1 MIDGS
6 INALVN
12 APYIDPKAG
21 GQPVTKDDGGK
32 GGFNDALSSV
42 KDDKSGPRDRID
54 QEKPQRGQ
62 QDASS
67 QNADDTTEATDADT
81 SSGLAARKLLEAMA
95 AVKTVRTSVSEVFAK
110 PTAETQDGIK
120 TVKPDRGKPVDGTK
134 GGKNALKGDEETTA
148 AKPETDD
155 DVSVDPQNLAPN
167 IIATALSAQGENSIS
182 QIARAINNKDVHE
195 DRPVRSIDRD
205 HSKGQFS
212 TKDTLQGVTGLASD
226 SDTQAD
232 TGGDATFRF
241 LSNKTGSTRSMDMTI
256 RSNEGRA
263 EFEVKENA
271 PKITDN
277 ITVLDSRR
285 YIGLATSTNASA
297 LTGLIAGDSEWASA
311 MQPGSSLSNAAAQ
324 SSSGKVVHTLKLH
337 LTPIDLGSVTMSL
350 RMVGD
355 ELAVHMTVENNAAY
369 KKLQEDNKSM
379 LDALKGQG
387 LTVDHITISIA
398 SSEKSDQTGTQSNN
412 QQNQAAQQN
421 GQQAADGRNRGE
433 SDARDGRQRGG
444 DITGLRDDV
453 LEGPLAVAGAGRDT
467 GVYL

>member
-21 GQPVTKDDGGK
+21 GQQVAKDDGGK
-32 GGFNDALSSV
+32 GGFNDALSNV
-42 KDDKSGPRDRID
+42 KDDKPALRDRVD
-54 QEKPQRGQ
+54 QEKPQQGQ
-62 QDASS
+62 QDEPNQLKENTS
-67 QNADDTTEATDADT
+67 EAGDADT

-110 PTAETQDGIK
+110 PAPEAQDGVK
-120 TVKPDRGKPVDGTK
+120 TGKPDRGKSVDGAK
-134 GGKNALKGDEETTA
+134 GGKNVQKGDEELTS
-148 AKPETDD
+148 AKPETDEEPP
-155 DVSVDPQNLAPN
+155 VDTQNLAPN
-167 IIATALSAQGENSIS
+167 AIIAALSTQSDSSIS
-182 QIARAINNKDVHE
+182 QIARAINNKDAQE

-205 HSKGQFS
+205 HPKAQFS
-212 TKDTLQGVTGLASD
+212 TKDTLQGVTGVASD
-226 SDTQAD
+226 TDTQAD

-241 LSNKTGSTRSMDMTI
+241 SSSKTGSARSMDMTI
-256 RSNEGRA
+256 RTNEGRA
-263 EFEVKENA
+263 EFEVKDNA
-271 PKITDN
+271 PRITDN
-277 ITVLDSRR
+277 ITVVDSRR
-285 YIGLATSTNASA
+285 YIGLATNTNASA
-297 LTGLIAGDSEWASA
+297 LTSLIAGDSEWASA

-337 LTPIDLGSVTMSL
+337 MTPIELGSVTMSL

-369 KKLQEDNKSM
+369 KKLQDDNKSM

-433 SDARDGRQRGG
+433 SDARDGGQRRG

-453 LEGPLAVAGAGRDT
+453 LEGPLAVAGAGLDA